1 MKKNER
7 PASDVLEGVVKNNHN
22 DFISFMEI
30 KMALHERSFGLL
42 MLFFALPVCIPALPP
57 GMASIPAIPLLVFS
71 IQMLRGMDSPWMPGW
86 LGKKTLKRETLA
98 FIVQKTTPYLKKV
111 EKLLTPRFSFASSAK
126 GEKIIGLFALFFSIS
141 ILIPLP
147 LSNFLPALGI
157 LVMSLGLLSKDGVI
171 IIMGMILGSL
181 GVLLTSMVIFFGQ
194 QAVISFLK

>member
-1 MKKNER
+1 
-7 PASDVLEGVVKNNHN
+7 
-22 DFISFMEI
+22 
-30 KMALHERSFGLL
+30 
-42 MLFFALPVCIPALPP
+42 
-57 GMASIPAIPLLVFS
+57 
-71 IQMLRGMDSPWMPGW
+71 MPGW